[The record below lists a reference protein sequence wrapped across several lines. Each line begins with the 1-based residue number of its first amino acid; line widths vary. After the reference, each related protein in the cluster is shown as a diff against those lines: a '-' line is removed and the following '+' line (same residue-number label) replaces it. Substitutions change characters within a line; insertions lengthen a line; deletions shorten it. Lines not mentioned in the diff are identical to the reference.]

1 MSINDD
7 LKQTKKTPKIN
18 LYQSLVDIE
27 ERIDEYRDKLDK
39 VGVWI
44 SFIKKTEIVH
54 WSHF

>member
-7 LKQTKKTPKIN
+7 LKQTKKKPKIN